1 MKMSKLTDKSRR
13 TKNST
18 TRQSETTE
26 KIGREKWA
34 MLLEG
39 ARATWV
45 CFAHGSAFLQLK
57 TPMTS
62 LVYPNLPVFL
72 LVLVLFLP
80 PLSYS
85 LHTQYQGIM
94 IQL

>member
-45 CFAHGSAFLQLK
+45 CSAHGTAFR
-57 TPMTS
+57 
-62 LVYPNLPVFL
+62 LVVPCNRLPSTENTHDVIG
-72 LVLVLFLP
+72 LP
-80 PLSYS
+80 
-85 LHTQYQGIM
+85 
-94 IQL
+94 